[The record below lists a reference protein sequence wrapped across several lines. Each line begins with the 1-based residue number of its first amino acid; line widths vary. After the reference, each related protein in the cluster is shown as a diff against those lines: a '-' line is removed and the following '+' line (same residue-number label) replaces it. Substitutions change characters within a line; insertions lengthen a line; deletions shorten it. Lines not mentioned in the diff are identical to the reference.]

1 VSQTGKY
8 LYAVTRAPAG
18 ESLTTGSGL
27 RGQPLELVE
36 HRGLVAI
43 ASPVDLEEFGEEGLR
58 RNLENLSWLEEVA
71 RVHHQVVQFV
81 FTAAPAAP
89 LRLAT
94 ICLDTEAVRARLD
107 TLHDQIDAVLE
118 RISGSA
124 EWGVK
129 MYLRIPTP
137 AGSSGQASTPSTGQE
152 GRTGAAYLEQKR
164 RQANQR
170 RVGEEHAVEA
180 ARSVHTDLSAVAVA
194 SRLLRP
200 QDPKLS
206 GHQDKLVLNAAY
218 LVRHDREQEF
228 VARSE
233 EVLAGQDQYELV
245 RFGPWP
251 PYSFAGL
258 DDA

>member
-8 LYAVTRAPAG
+8 LYAVTRAPAP
-18 ESLTTGSGL
+18 ESFTTGFGL
-27 RGQPLELVE
+27 RGQALELIE
-36 HRGLVAI
+36 HRRLVAI
-43 ASPVDLEEFGEEGLR
+43 ASGVDLEEFGEEGLR
-58 RNLENLSWLEEVA
+58 HNLENLSWLEEVA

-81 FTAAPAAP
+81 FTAAAAAP

-107 TLHDQIDAVLE
+107 TLHAQIDAVLK

-137 AGSSGQASTPSTGQE
+137 AASSGQLSTPSAEQAGH
-152 GRTGAAYLEQKR
+152 TGAAYLERKR

-180 ARSVHTDLSAVAVA
+180 ARSVHTELSAVALA

-206 GHQDKLVLNAAY
+206 GHQDKQVLNAAY

-233 EVLAGQDQYELV
+233 DVLAGHDQYELV

>member
-1 VSQTGKY
+1 
-8 LYAVTRAPAG
+8 LYAVTRAPAP
-18 ESLTTGSGL
+18 ESLSTGTGL
-27 RGQPLELVE
+27 RGQPLELIE

-43 ASPVDLEEFGEEGLR
+43 ASGVDLEEFGEEGLR
-58 RNLENLSWLEEVA
+58 HNLENLSWLEEVA
-71 RVHHQVVQFV
+71 RVHHQVVQFA
-81 FTAAPAAP
+81 FTGAPAAP

-94 ICLDTEAVRARLD
+94 ICLDTDAVRARLD

-129 MYLRIPTP
+129 MYLRITTP
-137 AGSSGQASTPSTGQE
+137 APSSAQPSTPLAEQA

-170 RVGEEHAVEA
+170 KVGEEQAVEA
-180 ARSVHTDLSAVAVA
+180 ARSVHTELSAVAVA

-206 GHQDKLVLNAAY
+206 GHQDKQVLNAAY
-218 LVRHDREQEF
+218 LIRHDREQEF

-233 EVLAGQDQYELV
+233 EVLARHDQYELV